1 MITITKKR
9 LYVNIDK
16 VTLLEAC
23 TKMVTTN
30 GRPLSI
36 FHDSGMKKI
45 LDPLTSAIGEG
56 MYKLKE

>member
-1 MITITKKR
+1 MIEISKKK

-16 VTLLEAC
+16 PKLLNACTELVTL
-23 TKMVTTN
+23 N

-36 FHDSGMKKI
+36 FHDSGLKKI

-56 MYKLKE
+56 L